1 MSACI
6 EVTQNANGT
15 WTAKG
20 SYGGVYAEV
29 TCTNR
34 HNAVIAVTKALH
46 AFDAGEKP

>member
-6 EVTQNANGT
+6 EVNQNPNGT

-29 TCTNR
+29 TCATR
-34 HNAVIAVTKALH
+34 HAAVTAVSKALH
-46 AFDAGEKP
+46 AFEPGEKP